1 MKKITSSYSLP
12 PDLYE
17 EIEKYRVNNRLSS
30 KSQALERMLLERK
43 FMLEGVGSR
52 TEVVVTEAPK
62 PVETKPKKKKESKI
76 KSTITNIMDNMPD

>member
-52 TEVVVTEAPK
+52 TEVVVTRETK
-62 PVETKPKKKKESKI
+62 PVEIKPKKKKESKI